1 MHPPLVLLIGGM
13 AAYAAGALVVA
24 HSHLGPDA
32 RTAQAQPTAVS
43 MVSSWRVDSGGSNDA
58 QSDRAEVFA
67 QPRDQAPQRWQSY
80 DADTIWAKVSE
91 AAELRS
97 GPSSS
102 ATRVQSIGVGTD
114 LEVIWRKRDGWVQV
128 VNPETSQRGWMR
140 EQNLAWVSGGGGHT
154 DQKSPQT
161 TVGAPVEVSIAEHE
175 APAARQKSQK
185 AVRLRS
191 AARSGDQWQASYG
204 GTGHQRGPLGLFG
217 LF

>member
-13 AAYAAGALVVA
+13 TAYAAGALVIA
-24 HSHLGPDA
+24 HSHPGPDA

-58 QSDRAEVFA
+58 QPDRAEVFA
-67 QPRDQAPQRWQSY
+67 QPRDPAPPRGQSQESH
-80 DADTIWAKVSE
+80 AIWAKVSE

-128 VNPETSQRGWMR
+128 VNPETSKRGWMR

-161 TVGAPVEVSIAEHE
+161 TVRAPVEVSIAEHE
-175 APAARQKSQK
+175 APAAKQKSQK

-204 GTGHQRGPLGLFG
+204 ATGHQRGPLGLFG